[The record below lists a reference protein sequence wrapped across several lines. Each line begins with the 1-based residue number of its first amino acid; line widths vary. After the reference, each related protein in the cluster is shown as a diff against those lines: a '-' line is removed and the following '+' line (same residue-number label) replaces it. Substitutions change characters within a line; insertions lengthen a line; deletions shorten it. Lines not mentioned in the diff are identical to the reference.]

1 MYVQHSADDNTQRF
15 ETRTLRMKVALWRKK
30 CNKYFTKEKKSLKI

>member
-15 ETRTLRMKVALWRKK
+15 ASRTVRMKVALRKKK